1 MGQRPHVLHD
11 DLFAAQRRPEPVARI
26 VSAILHDDGPLHHRA
41 DALAHASCHVR
52 LRVPDGPERVEDVG
66 ARDLRDVLLTQRRE
80 GVARQ
85 AREPIAAVLG
95 MAPAGCSW
103 VQTRSAASAKVGQSW
118 ARRFSASGSPPARAS
133 QRLARALAR
142 ASWSETTGKPPT
154 PSSRPRMAIR

>member
-1 MGQRPHVLHD
+1 M
-11 DLFAAQRRPEPVARI
+11 RRSAWTGHPVA
-26 VSAILHDDGPLHHRA
+26 GA

-66 ARDLRDVLLTQRRE
+66 ARDLRNRLLTQRRE

-95 MAPAGCSW
+95 MAPAGL
-103 VQTRSAASAKVGQSW
+103 QRGPDPFGGLGEGGQSW
-118 ARRFSASGSPPARAS
+118 RRRFSASGSPPARAS
-133 QRLARALAR
+133 RRLARALAR
-142 ASWSETTGKPPT
+142 ASWSETTGKPPP